1 MPSTSPLD
9 AIGEAYARLVLA
21 VGLHDPYY
29 VDAFYGPAE
38 WNARALAERAPLDV
52 IKARAQKLLAEL
64 PAGELEELSSLRQRY
79 LAVQTRSL
87 IARVDMLSGTTFS
100 FDEESRLLYDA
111 VAPTHTPEHF
121 QRIVA
126 ELGELL
132 PGAGT
137 VAEQYETFKAGFVI
151 PGHKLDAVFQA
162 AVAASR
168 ARTKQ
173 WIALPENE
181 SFLIEYVQD
190 QPWSG
195 YNWYQGNHHSLIQV
209 NTDFPIH
216 IDRALDLACHEGYP
230 GHHVYNTL
238 LETHLVKGRGWLE
251 FTVYALFSPQ
261 SLIAEGTANHGI
273 ELVFPR
279 EERRAFEREVLFPMA
294 GLDAAEVERFATVQ
308 GAVQKLAYAGN
319 EAARR
324 YLDGTFTHQESVQWL
339 IDYALMSPE
348 RAQQRMQFFDRNRS
362 YVINYN
368 LGQDLVKAHLAAVPD
383 DPIQRWQ
390 AFFELLSTPRVPSG
404 LRRA

>member
-1 MPSTSPLD
+1 MPTLD

-38 WNARALAERAPLDV
+38 WKTRAMEERAPLEV
-52 IKARAQKLLAEL
+52 IRARATQVLTDL
-64 PAGELEELSSLRQRY
+64 PAGGLEALSGLRRRY
-79 LAVQTRSL
+79 LAVQLRSL
-87 IARVDMLSGTTFS
+87 LARVDMLSGTTFS

-111 VAPTHTPEHF
+111 VAPTHAQAHF
-121 QRIVA
+121 QRIVD
-126 ELGELL
+126 ELSGLL
-132 PGAGT
+132 PGTGT
-137 VAEQYETFKAGFVI
+137 VAERYADYRADFVI
-151 PGHKLDAVFQA
+151 PGARLDAVFQA
-162 AVAASR
+162 AVAESR
-168 ARTKQ
+168 ARTRR
-173 WIALPENE
+173 WIELPKVENL
-181 SFLIEYVQD
+181 SIEYVQD

-195 YNWYQGNHHSLIQV
+195 YNWYKGASGSLVQV

-238 LETHLVKGRGWLE
+238 LETHLVNGRGWLE

-279 EERRAFEREVLFPMA
+279 EERLDFEQQVLFPLA
-294 GLDAAEVERFATVQ
+294 GLDAAAANQYTTIQ
-308 GAVQKLAYAGN
+308 AAVQQLAYAGN

-324 YLDGTFTHQESVQWL
+324 YLDGVFTHAESVQWL
-339 IDYALMSPE
+339 IEYALMSPE
-348 RAQQRMQFFDRNRS
+348 RAEQRLQFFDRNRS

-368 LGQDLVKAHLAAVPD
+368 LGQDLVKAHLATVPD
-383 DPIQRWQ
+383 TPAQQWQ

-404 LRRA
+404 LRRP